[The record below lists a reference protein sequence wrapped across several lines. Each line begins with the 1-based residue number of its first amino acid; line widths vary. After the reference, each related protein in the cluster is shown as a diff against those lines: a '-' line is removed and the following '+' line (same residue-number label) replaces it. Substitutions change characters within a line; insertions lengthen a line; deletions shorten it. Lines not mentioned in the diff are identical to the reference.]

1 MLEVVACPVLCAV
14 EVFVV
19 VVCHSE
25 QHCVRLFFVDCVAVL
40 VVMDHVV
47 VWCHVVV

>member
-1 MLEVVACPVLCAV
+1 MRPVLCVV
-14 EVFVV
+14 EAFVV
-19 VVCHSE
+19 VVCYSE
-25 QHCVRLFFVDCVAVL
+25 QHRVCLFFVDCVVVL